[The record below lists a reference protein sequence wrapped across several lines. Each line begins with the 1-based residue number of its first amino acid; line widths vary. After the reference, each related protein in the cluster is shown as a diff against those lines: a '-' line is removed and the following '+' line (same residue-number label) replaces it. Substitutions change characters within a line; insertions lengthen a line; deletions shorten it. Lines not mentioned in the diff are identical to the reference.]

1 MKKLL
6 TKLIRKIFPL
16 TYSLDGLKGLA
27 MATNAPG
34 DLDLLG
40 VDWWYVWGVKA
51 TDDERYVPMTRN
63 WSVPDIPA
71 DTPYLLVGNEPNAY
85 EPFGHTMSSKYAVER
100 VVAIQEAY
108 PDTFLIVGNVS
119 YDNWWGG
126 LLRKKLGMGTGVQ
139 WLKDFLGHYK
149 RITGKKFDQGI
160 GVHSYPDSY
169 KKGKGQLLKYRRV
182 YDGVMW
188 LTESN
193 LAQNEIDLGQFG
205 DFFKLAGQLFDRYA
219 CYTNRQ
225 DGSGSSLPFPMDLCN
240 DTGLTEIGD
249 VYANL

>member
-51 TDDERYVPMTRN
+51 TDDERYVPMTRD
-63 WSVPDIPA
+63 WSVPNIPA
-71 DTPYLLVGNEPNAY
+71 DTPFLLVGNEPNAY
-85 EPFGHTMSSKYAVER
+85 EPYGSTMQSNRAVAR

-119 YDNWWGG
+119 YDNWWPK
-126 LLRKKLGMGTGVQ
+126 LYRKLFGMGSGIQ
-139 WLKDFLGHYK
+139 WLNDFLSQYRK
-149 RITGKKFDQGI
+149 TTGKDFDQGI
-160 GVHSYPDSY
+160 GVHSYPGSY
-169 KKGKGQLLKYRRV
+169 KEGKRQLLKYRRV

-188 LTESN
+188 LTEAN
-193 LAQNEIDLGQFG
+193 LAQNEID
-205 DFFKLAGQLFDRYA
+205 
-219 CYTNRQ
+219 
-225 DGSGSSLPFPMDLCN
+225 
-240 DTGLTEIGD
+240 
-249 VYANL
+249 

>member
-6 TKLIRKIFPL
+6 KKVIRKIFPM
-16 TYSLDGLKGLA
+16 TYSLNGLKGLA
-27 MATNAPG
+27 MATNTPI
-34 DLDLLG
+34 DLGRLG
-40 VDWWYVWGVKA
+40 VDWWYVWGA
-51 TDDERYVPMTRN
+51 RDTDDVHYVPMTRD
-63 WSVPDIPA
+63 WSVPDISA

-100 VVAIQEAY
+100 VVAIQDAY

-160 GVHSYPDSY
+160 GVHSYPVT
-169 KKGKGQLLKYRRV
+169 KKGR
-182 YDGVMW
+182 D
-188 LTESN
+188 S
-193 LAQNEIDLGQFG
+193 
-205 DFFKLAGQLFDRYA
+205 
-219 CYTNRQ
+219 
-225 DGSGSSLPFPMDLCN
+225 
-240 DTGLTEIGD
+240 
-249 VYANL
+249 